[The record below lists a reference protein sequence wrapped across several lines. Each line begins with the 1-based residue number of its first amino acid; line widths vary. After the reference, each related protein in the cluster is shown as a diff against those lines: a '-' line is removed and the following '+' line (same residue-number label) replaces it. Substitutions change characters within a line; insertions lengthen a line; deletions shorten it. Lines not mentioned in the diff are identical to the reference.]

1 MKIEQLPDEEL
12 ATQAKDWR
20 RRALQGEADAKGLAH
35 RCEVE
40 LRRRFGMPEPATFE
54 LQPPS
59 LDVPLPAP
67 RAPRWRWRLI

>member
-12 ATQAKDWR
+12 ARQ
-20 RRALQGEADAKGLAH
+20 AKGLAH

-40 LRRRFGMPEPATFE
+40 LRRRFGMPEPAILE